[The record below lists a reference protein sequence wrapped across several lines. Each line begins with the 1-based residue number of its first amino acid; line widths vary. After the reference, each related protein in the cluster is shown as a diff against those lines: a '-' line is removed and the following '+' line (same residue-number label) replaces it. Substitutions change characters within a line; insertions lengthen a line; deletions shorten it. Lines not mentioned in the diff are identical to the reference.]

1 MPSSPLNVIVFILG
15 YLALPL
21 PSAHCQE
28 ANEVEIDPATG
39 MKMTGDWE
47 LTRAHC
53 IACHSPQTFL
63 RQKGTLNNWKSI
75 ISWMEQK
82 GGLPTMDEE
91 IKNRILAYL
100 SQNYAPDEKYRRAPI
115 PATLMPENP
124 YVSETRKQLEA
135 NNR

>member
-1 MPSSPLNVIVFILG
+1 MGQNNKEPSL
-15 YLALPL
+15 
-21 PSAHCQE
+21 
-28 ANEVEIDPATG
+28 DPATG

-63 RQKGTLNNWKSI
+63 RQRGTLNNWKSI
-75 ISWMEQK
+75 IAWMEEK
-82 GGLPTMDEE
+82 GGLPRLDEE

-100 SQNYAPDEKYRRAPI
+100 SQNYAPGEEYRRAPI

-124 YVSETRKQLEA
+124 YVSETRKRFEA
-135 NNR
+135 SGR